1 MEGLKALVTS
11 TLSSWFAAIYKPLYT
26 LVPGAPTNQ
35 FYMQK
40 WPGNTSPEWHQYL
53 GRQGGG
59 ASNQPHAEQVVSFSF
74 SDSKWLDRHYKI
86 NIYLGRYW
94 CHSCD
99 EMASL
104 VLIFCTTGSNQ
115 KTGWWKCMVM
125 MALVTICIPYSR
137 KLSRE
142 KTFAKIRFSR
152 RKLLQIA
159 RFCSAKGAML
169 PNFAQ
174 KNFHK

>member
-1 MEGLKALVTS
+1 MEGLKALVTF
-11 TLSSWFAAIYKPLYT
+11 TLSSWFAAIYKPLHT

-99 EMASL
+99 EMAFL
-104 VLIFCTTGSNQ
+104 FLIFCTTGSNQ

-142 KTFAKIRFSR
+142 KTFAKNTLFAEKTFTDCS
-152 RKLLQIA
+152 LLQRQRCHA
-159 RFCSAKGAML
+159 PKFCAE
-169 PNFAQ
+169 
-174 KNFHK
+174 NFHE